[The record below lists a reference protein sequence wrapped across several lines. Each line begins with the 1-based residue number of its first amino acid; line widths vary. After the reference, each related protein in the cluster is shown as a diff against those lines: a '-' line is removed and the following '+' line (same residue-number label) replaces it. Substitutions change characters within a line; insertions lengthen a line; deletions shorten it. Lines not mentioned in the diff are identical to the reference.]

1 MSELR
6 VPQTRDPGATQ
17 PVQYLPASPG
27 ELEQRTGAP
36 AGEQPFIRA
45 GVARPRTK
53 ALQRVEQR
61 EPCTKSCR
69 HQGRHAFLRQTRA
82 LLLGAVSVGGST
94 VLIVP
99 SVQVSATADHTV
111 SSVLPPARD
120 SDARSCRYVLS
131 SMQHSLCLARQRCPE
146 LR

>member
-36 AGEQPFIRA
+36 AGEQSFIRA

-61 EPCTKSCR
+61 EPCTKSCWR
-69 HQGRHAFLRQTRA
+69 QGRHAFLRQTRA

-94 VLIVP
+94 VLIVA
-99 SVQVSATADHTV
+99 SVQVSATADYTV
-111 SSVLPPARD
+111 SSALPPAGD
-120 SDARSCRYVLS
+120 SNAVTCRSGLS
-131 SMQHSLCLARQRCPE
+131 SSRIALCLAWSRGSA